1 MLGEREIIKKGGKSM
16 DSKWYKS
23 KIFWAMITA
32 IVATAGS
39 VVMGEVSLGA
49 AIVPLISQIA
59 AAIFRLF
66 FNHDNT

>member
-1 MLGEREIIKKGGKSM
+1 M
-16 DSKWYKS
+16 DAKWYKS

-49 AIVPLISQIA
+49 AIVPLISTVA
-59 AAIFRLF
+59 AAIFRPF
-66 FNHDNT
+66 FNHENTITP